1 MDQPAPQ
8 HHRSNGFRNFLVVAS
23 LVWLLLCTGLPL
35 MKISSPETKIPWLI
49 LIYCGF
55 TVICSII
62 AFIAYGIDKRRAR
75 KISTAFPKRD
85 FTCFLFLGGWPGSY
99 LAQQLFRHKTR
110 KVSFRLVFWVIVLL
124 HLGIIGYG
132 IYLWIKIS

>member
-1 MDQPAPQ
+1 MDQPAS
-8 HHRSNGFRNFLVVAS
+8 HHRSNGFRTFLVVAS
-23 LVWLLLCTGLPL
+23 VVWLLLCTSLPL
-35 MKISSPETKIPWLI
+35 MKIYSPETTIPWLI

-55 TVICSII
+55 TVTCSII

-75 KISTAFPKRD
+75 KNQFRISEKKLH
-85 FTCFLFLGGWPGSY
+85 LFSLLGGWPGSY

-110 KVSFRLVFWVIVLL
+110 KVSFRLVFWIIVIL

>member
-1 MDQPAPQ
+1 MDNNP
-8 HHRSNGFRNFLVVAS
+8 HHRRPNGLRTFSIFAAIF
-23 LVWLLLCTGLPL
+23 WIMLCSGLPL
-35 MKISSPETKIPWLI
+35 LKFYSSETKIPWLI

-55 TVICSII
+55 TIVCSLI

-75 KISTAFPKRD
+75 KNQFRIPEKRLH
-85 FTCFLFLGGWPGSY
+85 LFSLLGGWPGSY
-99 LAQQLFRHKTR
+99 LAQQFFRHKTQ

-124 HLGIIGYG
+124 HGSIIAYG